1 MTIEQLDKA
10 NEISYKLEK
19 LRKCF
24 NALVLQQGTK
34 IEFDTGD
41 LYIPAFPNVLKG
53 IKDCL
58 AKEIK
63 ELEKQLEEL

>member
-41 LYIPAFPNVLKG
+41 LYIPLSQMF
-53 IKDCL
+53 
-58 AKEIK
+58 
-63 ELEKQLEEL
+63 